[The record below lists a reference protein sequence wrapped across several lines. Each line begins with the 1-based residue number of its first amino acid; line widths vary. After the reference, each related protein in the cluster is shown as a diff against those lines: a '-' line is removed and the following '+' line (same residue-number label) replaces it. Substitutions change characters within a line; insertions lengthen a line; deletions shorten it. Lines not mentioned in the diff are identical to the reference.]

1 MANRAHL
8 NIATE
13 PLVEQC
19 VDPIVNQQYVV
30 QRVCKSAFL
39 LVHLKTVQLDHLF
52 QTPNFDAAVH
62 TACNEVAFISFHVLH
77 LCDGFRMA
85 FELMYECVS

>member
-19 VDPIVNQQYVV
+19 VDPIVNQQNVV
-30 QRVCKSAFL
+30 Q
-39 LVHLKTVQLDHLF
+39 
-52 QTPNFDAAVH
+52 
-62 TACNEVAFISFHVLH
+62 
-77 LCDGFRMA
+77 
-85 FELMYECVS
+85 